1 MNYYQQLLDKLRQP
15 IPYQW
20 RVQSRSKDKSKAIC
34 TAYIDARDVMNV
46 LDNTCEHGWEVS
58 YSENQGFIF
67 AGIGINVLL
76 ESPGRDPYINQLWR
90 YDCGQRV
97 ENDPADQMYEQAGKS
112 AASDAFKR
120 AAVMWGV
127 GRFLYDLDKV
137 ILPCDQYGNPVDN
150 QGNKIWNI
158 TEHINNMRQAKQRAE
173 QTMVLKD
180 VGELPPL
187 PQEKLDAMLKFIN
200 DGKIK
205 EVESAMKKY
214 KLSPTQKTVLTTMIS
229 QVKAEQVT
237 KAAKK

>member
-1 MNYYQQLLDKLRQP
+1 MNYKTLLEKLRQP

-20 RVQSRSKDKSKAIC
+20 RVQSRSKDRSKAIC

-46 LDNTCEHGWEVS
+46 LDSVCEHGWEVT
-58 YSENQGFIF
+58 YTENQGFIF
-67 AGIGINVLL
+67 AGIGINVMQ
-76 ESPGRDPYINQLWR
+76 EVPGKEPYMDQLWR

-97 ENDPADQMYEQAGKS
+97 ENNPDDQMFDQAGKS

-120 AAVMWGV
+120 AAVTWGI

-137 ILPCDQYGNPVDN
+137 ILPCDQYGNPVDG
-150 QGNKIWNI
+150 QGNKIFDI
-158 TEHINNMRQAKQRAE
+158 TKHINQMKEAKSRAT
-173 QTMVLKD
+173 QTMALKD
-180 VGELPPL
+180 VQDDQPQL
-187 PQEKLDAMLKFIN
+187 PQDKLDAMLKYITE
-200 DGKIK
+200 GKIK

-229 QVKAEQVT
+229 QYKAEQVT